1 MGRSGVSDKRHRRR
15 LPAAIAC
22 GILCT
27 ALVSGCVYMHTVP
40 SGLEPQARTAERGVY
55 TVIGESESQSSSF
68 NLLWVL
74 PVTPRIDYDATVSRA
89 IARLKGD
96 DLIEV
101 RTWIERQ
108 IWILGMVEILH
119 VKGKVIR
126 YEK

>member
-1 MGRSGVSDKRHRRR
+1 MERSGASDKRSRRR
-15 LPAAIAC
+15 LPAAIMC
-22 GILCT
+22 GMLCT
-27 ALVSGCVYMHTVP
+27 VLFSGCVYMHTVP
-40 SGLEPQARTAERGVY
+40 SGLEPQARTPEPGAF

-74 PVTPRIDYDATVSRA
+74 PVTPRIDYDVTVNRA
-89 IARLKGD
+89 IARLNGD